1 MKHRKKIG
9 VIDSGIG
16 GFTVVKELRELLPNE
31 GIIYLGDNLNCPY
44 GNRSKEEILRLTL
57 DMLDFL
63 NEKRVKVVGI
73 ACNTIST
80 LIEDY
85 KDKYDFTILDIITP
99 TVEHVIDSKKDNIGI
114 LGTAFTIETGSYQ
127 KKLLSGN
134 GNMKII
140 SEPSQNLAGLIDSGD
155 FDSPLIKND
164 IKHHLNNIK
173 KGNEVSHLILAC
185 THYPIVED
193 LFKLE
198 APNLEIINP
207 AYYLAEKIKLTLKNN
222 NMLEEDKKIDTSI
235 EIFTTGNA
243 EIYNNTIEKLKIKD
257 KFSIASIII

>member
-1 MKHRKKIG
+1 MKHRNKIG

-31 GIIYLGDNLNCPY
+31 GIIYYGDNLNCPY

-63 NEKRVKVVGI
+63 NEKKVKVVGI

-80 LIEDY
+80 LIAGY
-85 KDKYDFTILDIITP
+85 KDRYDFPILDIITP
-99 TVEHVIDSKKDNIGI
+99 TADYVIDSKKDDIGI
-114 LGTAFTIETGSYQ
+114 IGTTFTIESGSYQ

-134 GNMKII
+134 GNIKIVG
-140 SEPSQNLAGLIDSGD
+140 EPSPDLAMLIDSGD
-155 FDSPLIKND
+155 FDSPVIKDVIKN
-164 IKHHLNNIK
+164 HLNNITE
-173 KGNEVSHLILAC
+173 GNEVAHLILAC

-193 LFKLE
+193 IFKLE

-207 AYYLAEKIKLTLKNN
+207 GYHLAEKIKMTLKDN
-222 NMLEEDKKIDTSI
+222 NMVEEDNNMETPI
-235 EIFTTGNA
+235 EIFTSGNV
-243 EIYNNTIEKLKIKD
+243 EIYYNTIEKLKIKD
-257 KFSIASIII
+257 KFCVSSISI